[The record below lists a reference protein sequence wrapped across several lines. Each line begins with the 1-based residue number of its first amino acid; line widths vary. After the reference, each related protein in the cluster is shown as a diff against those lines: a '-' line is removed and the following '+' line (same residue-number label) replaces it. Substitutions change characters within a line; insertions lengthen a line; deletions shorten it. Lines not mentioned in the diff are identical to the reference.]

1 MRFSDLCEKEVV
13 NVSDCRCL
21 GNVRDLEFDKECGD
35 IKALIIPG
43 PGKYFGCFKYLGI
56 NTKTSLLSG
65 RNACDRYFQCLRLRF
80 HAFGCPF
87 LVLLSVGRMLMQ
99 SALVRFDTF

>member
-43 PGKYFGCFKYLGI
+43 PGKYFGGFC
-56 NTKTSLLSG
+56 
-65 RNACDRYFQCLRLRF
+65 RDRDFCIPWAKVIRI
-80 HAFGCPF
+80 GPDII
-87 LVLLSVGRMLMQ
+87 LVEFNEKEMKRKI
-99 SALVRFDTF
+99 